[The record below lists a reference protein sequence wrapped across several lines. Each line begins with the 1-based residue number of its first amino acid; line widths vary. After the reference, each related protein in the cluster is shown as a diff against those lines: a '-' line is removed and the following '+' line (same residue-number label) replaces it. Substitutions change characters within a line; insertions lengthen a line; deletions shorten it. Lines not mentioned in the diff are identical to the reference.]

1 MNNSKDRLDR
11 IEELLETVA
20 LQTTENAKQLEVSN
34 QKHDKEMS
42 EIRRAHKELQA
53 LVKNLI
59 IKIAY

>member
-1 MNNSKDRLDR
+1 MNNSQDRLNK
-11 IEELLETVA
+11 IEELLNMA
-20 LQTTENAKQLEVSN
+20 AFQTSENAKQLEVSN